1 MNAYPLVPLG
11 EICTV
16 NPGRRASGCSVCPVE
31 DAVVSFVPMAAVDER
46 LGTIAVREERPLSEV
61 SNGFTAFENGDVL
74 FAKITPCMENGKIAL
89 ARNLANGIGRGS
101 TEFFVLRPGDRVLG
115 EYLYHFVRQP
125 RFREAAKKSFT
136 GTAGQQR
143 VPKSFMENALVSLP
157 SIDEQRRIIG
167 ILDRA
172 FRIDHLRIQATD
184 RLREFVPA
192 LFIKIFGDQE
202 AGAQRWP
209 VETIERLLA
218 RRRGS
223 IRTGPFGSQ
232 LKHSE
237 FTDQGV
243 PVLGI
248 DNVVANR
255 FLWARPR
262 HVPPEKYAKFSRY
275 RVFPG
280 DVIITIMGTTGR
292 VCVAP
297 DDLPE
302 CMSTKHLCVL
312 TLDRSLVEPFFVW
325 GALLF
330 DDNVRAQT
338 RVHGQGQIMEGWNL
352 TIVKR
357 LRLRIPPIEIQ
368 RSFARIMIR
377 IMALENIVLESS
389 DTASNLRA
397 SLMARLLGD
406 CP

>member
-1 MNAYPLVPLG
+1 MNAPIVPLG
-11 EICTV
+11 ELCEMDRQGIRPE
-16 NPGRRASGCSVCPVE
+16 NPLASQLPFVGVE
-31 DAVVSFVPMAAVDER
+31 NVEGGTGVLDFGTDSRVGEQKSTAYRFDER
-46 LGTIAVREERPLSEV
+46 HVLYAKLRPYLNKVTTPDFAGRCSTELVPLLPRDGVDRNFLAHLLRRKETVDYATTSVTGTRMPRTDMNVLMSMRVPLLPFEEQTKIA
-61 SNGFTAFENGDVL
+61 DVL
-74 FAKITPCMENGKIAL
+74 N
-89 ARNLANGIGRGS
+89 R
-101 TEFFVLRPGDRVLG
+101 
-115 EYLYHFVRQP
+115 
-125 RFREAAKKSFT
+125 AAYIQQLCAQ
-136 GTAGQQR
+136 GT
-143 VPKSFMENALVSLP
+143 KY
-157 SIDEQRRIIG
+157 
-167 ILDRA
+167 
-172 FRIDHLRIQATD
+172 
-184 RLREFVPA
+184 LREFIPA
-192 LFIKIFGDQE
+192 LFIKMFGDQ
-202 AGAQRWP
+202 AARSQHWP
-209 VETIERLLA
+209 ITTIERLLA

-232 LKHSE
+232 LRHSE

-255 FLWARPR
+255 FLWAKPR
-262 HVPPEKYAKFSRY
+262 HVPPEKYANFSRY

-368 RSFARIMIR
+368 RSFARTMVR

-389 DTASNLRA
+389 DTASDLRA